1 MEPKFLYRMIYIL
14 PNANYNKFQ
23 AVFRRCITTE
33 IRVET
38 LTNPCTGVMHYS
50 AVGQVFGLSF
60 ALSFLS
66 CFALI
71 YSSSPNPCNL
81 IN

>member
-1 MEPKFLYRMIYIL
+1 MIYIL
-14 PNANYNKFQ
+14 PNANSNKFQ
-23 AVFRRCITTE
+23 AVFRRCITTK

-38 LTNPCTGVMHYS
+38 LANPCTGVMHYF

-66 CFALI
+66 CSVLI
-71 YSSSPNPCNL
+71 HSSVSDSM
-81 IN
+81 